1 MVWNSVFNFLNRGN
15 IIRRQVRNNN
25 SIIFG
30 GQAIKK
36 HIGFMARPTH
46 DYDILSKAPKK
57 SARLLE
63 RTLDNQK
70 YVDKFYVR
78 PALHPGTTKV
88 MHVGYDGIKRTKDDI
103 TIADFSKPRKGFK
116 TKLFGGIRY
125 ATLSEIKKDKRRSL
139 RTKKFVFRHKKDKE
153 DLNRI
158 KIAEGMK

>member
-1 MVWNSVFNFLNRGN
+1 MVWNSTFNFLNKGN
-15 IIRRQVRNNN
+15 IIKKQVRNNN

-36 HIGFMARPTH
+36 HIGFLARVTQ

-57 SARLLE
+57 SARQLE
-63 RTLDNQK
+63 RNLDTQK
-70 YVDKFYVR
+70 GTDNFYIK

-88 MHVGYDGIKRTKDDI
+88 MHVGSDMVKGTRDDI

-116 TKLFGGIRY
+116 TKRIEGIRY
-125 ATLSEIKKDKRRSL
+125 AALSEIKKDKLRSL
-139 RTKKFVFRHKKDKE
+139 RSQEFAFRHMKDRD